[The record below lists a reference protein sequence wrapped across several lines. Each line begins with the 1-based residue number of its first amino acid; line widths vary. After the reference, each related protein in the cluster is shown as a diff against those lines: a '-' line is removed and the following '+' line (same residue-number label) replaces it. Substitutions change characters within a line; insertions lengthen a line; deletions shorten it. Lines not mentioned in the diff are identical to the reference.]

1 MAVDIERGA
10 HGVHDPGRQR
20 GRFGTRAHV
29 ALEDGE
35 FVSPEAGHRI
45 GLTHETAQ
53 ANADLLQELV
63 AERMS
68 EGIVDVLEVVEV
80 QAKDGKL
87 VTDVRPGEMLFH
99 FYAEQMAIGQ
109 IGQLVV
115 QGHMRDPGLRLS
127 TFGHVLMRCRPA
139 ASGHGLVDH
148 EYVASIGR
156 REDALRDLAL
166 RQLGQKLVAKL
177 FRIRLQETGLGA
189 VLQHVANRATRLNDL
204 GRQAVHLDEPAVA
217 DNDPMRR
224 IEHDEAL
231 DHVVDGGIE
240 PNVLGLE
247 HAECPVQLPVAGPE
261 AFGVLAG
268 SPDVG
273 RDRSGQQNAANQHD
287 PGAHIVWSDRAAGDR
302 DGNHR
307 PGGIAHGERTRP
319 VQTTSKRTLRVR
331 ADRNHLRARAV
342 KVKRRRRGH
351 WRLAAGGKK

>member
-1 MAVDIERGA
+1 M
-10 HGVHDPGRQR
+10 
-20 GRFGTRAHV
+20 
-29 ALEDGE
+29 
-35 FVSPEAGHRI
+35 
-45 GLTHETAQ
+45 
-53 ANADLLQELV
+53 
-63 AERMS
+63 
-68 EGIVDVLEVVEV
+68 
-80 QAKDGKL
+80 
-87 VTDVRPGEMLFH
+87 TDVRPGEMLFH

-139 ASGHGLVDH
+139 ASGHGLVDY

-166 RQLGQKLVAKL
+166 RQLGQKLGAKL

-240 PNVLGLE
+240 PNVLGLQ
-247 HAECPVQLPVAGPE
+247 HAECPVQLPVAVPE
-261 AFGVLAG
+261 AFGMLAG

-273 RDRSGQQNAANQHD
+273 RNRSSQQNAANQHD
-287 PGAHIVWSDRAAGDR
+287 PGAHIAGSDRAAGDR

-307 PGGIAHGERTRP
+307 PGGIAHVERTRP

-331 ADRNHLRARAV
+331 ADRNHPRARAV
-342 KVKRRRRGH
+342 KVKRRGG
-351 WRLAAGGKK
+351 ATGAGGRWKEKEVETGHVGGGVRHQAGKSPRRSPPRRHARLRPPE